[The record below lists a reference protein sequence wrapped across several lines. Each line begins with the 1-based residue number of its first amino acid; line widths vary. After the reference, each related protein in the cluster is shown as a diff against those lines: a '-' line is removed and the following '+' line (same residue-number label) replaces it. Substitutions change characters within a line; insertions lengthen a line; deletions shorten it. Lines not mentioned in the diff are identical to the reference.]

1 MKYRVIPTT
10 KFSKDLKRMQKRGYD
25 LEKIKEVIKLLSSGN
40 PLPINYH
47 DHQLT
52 GNYAGKR
59 ECHVLPDWLMVYEI
73 DGNNLI
79 LLLLRTGTHSDLF

>member
-10 KFSKDLKRMQKRGYD
+10 KFNKDLKRMQRRGYD
-25 LEKIKEVIKLLSSGN
+25 LEKIKEVIKLLSLGN